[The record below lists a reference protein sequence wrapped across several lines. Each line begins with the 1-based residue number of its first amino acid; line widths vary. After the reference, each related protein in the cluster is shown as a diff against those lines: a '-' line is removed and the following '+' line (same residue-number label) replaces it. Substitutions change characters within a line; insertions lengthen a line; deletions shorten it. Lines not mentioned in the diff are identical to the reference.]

1 MKLKDLLM
9 VGAISVRFW
18 SCKNATLVSEE
29 SRTEVRKMVIS
40 PKTTL
45 LDVRVPEQFSQGTA
59 QDAINIPL
67 AQIEKNIDF
76 LRKQKQIVV
85 FCNSGKQ
92 AAQAVEILK
101 KNGLEN
107 VYDAKTLYNVKAIRN
122 QGASR
127 IPQNDEK
134 SF

>member
-1 MKLKDLLM
+1 MKLKNILM
-9 VGAISVRFW
+9 VGAISVGLW

-40 PKTTL
+40 PETTL

-59 QDAINIPL
+59 RDAINIPL

-107 VYDAKTLYNVKAIRN
+107 VYDAKTLYNVKAIRK
-122 QGASR
+122 QSAGR
-127 IPQNDEK
+127 VPQNDEK
-134 SF
+134 AF